1 MMMMAANLVGF
12 VVGVEGVS
20 FFASQLFGTFE
31 GRFLSVRFIVSCL
44 ISDPAPDPLPGVRFL
59 VGVVFCLFIGAQL
72 MFEYR

>member
-12 VVGVEGVS
+12 VVGVDGVS

-44 ISDPAPDPLPGVRFL
+44 ILTLSPTLFQACDFWSELCFV
-59 VGVVFCLFIGAQL
+59 CLSVL
-72 MFEYR
+72 S